1 MKGSL
6 LTRAAVCLCVLATV
20 QVSAVSVAAAG
31 GVGDLLSP
39 ALGNGCGNHGR
50 AGAGAASHTH
60 GGTAGGSGLAIP
72 FTGSLN
78 HCGGADLPNPQTA
91 QGLFDGVVRPYG
103 YYSSEGHS
111 TKSTQNQDALF
122 TPVQGGVTC
131 IGLLSAVSPLNPCP
145 VV

>member
-1 MKGSL
+1 MNGLL
-6 LTRAAVCLCVLATV
+6 LTRAAVCLSVLVTV
-20 QVSAVSVAAAG
+20 QAVMVSVAGAG

-50 AGAGAASHTH
+50 AGAGAISHAH
-60 GGTAGGSGLAIP
+60 GGTAGGSGLGIP
-72 FTGSLN
+72 LTGSLN

-91 QGLFDGVVRPYG
+91 QGLLDGVVRPYG

-111 TKSTQNQDALF
+111 TQSAQNQDALF
-122 TPVQGGVTC
+122 TPLQGGVTC
-131 IGLLSAVSPLNPCP
+131 IGLLSATLPLNPCP

>member
-1 MKGSL
+1 MNGPL
-6 LTRAAVCLCVLATV
+6 LTRAAACLCVLVTV
-20 QVSAVSVAAAG
+20 QVVAVSVAVAG

-50 AGAGAASHTH
+50 ADAGATSHAHGGAAS
-60 GGTAGGSGLAIP
+60 GSGLGIP
-72 FTGSLN
+72 LTGSLN

-111 TKSTQNQDALF
+111 TQSTQNQDVLF
-122 TPVQGGVTC
+122 TPLQGGVTC
-131 IGLLSAVSPLNPCP
+131 VGVLNSVSPLNPCP
-145 VV
+145 LA